1 MTTVELKKFATEIRI
16 ETVKA
21 IAHMGQGHMGG
32 SLSIADCLAVLYS
45 GEMRNIDPKNPQN
58 PDRDL
63 LVMAKGHC
71 GPALFS
77 ALALKGFFPLSELM
91 TLCQGGSR
99 LPSHC
104 DRLRTPGI
112 DASTGSLGQ
121 GLSVA
126 NGYAYGAKLN
136 KKDTRVY
143 CIMGDG
149 EIQEGQ
155 IWEAAIWANQYKLNN
170 LIGIVDWNKKQ
181 IDGPLEQYMDMID
194 IAKKFEAFGWYA
206 ITVKGDDVEALQAAF
221 ENVRA
226 NQGDRPA
233 CIVLDTIK
241 GGGVKYISDMYYNH
255 CIPVS
260 ADMESKCLE
269 QLNETMA
276 ELTKEEQNNG

>member
-1 MTTVELKKFATEIRI
+1 MTTNELKKFAAQVRI

-21 IAHMGQGHMGG
+21 ISNMGQGHMGG
-32 SLSIADCLAVLYS
+32 CLSIADCLTLLYN
-45 GEMRNIDPKNPQN
+45 GEMRNLDPENPQN
-58 PDRDL
+58 PNRDL

-71 GPALFS
+71 GPALF
-77 ALALKGFFPLSELM
+77 ATLALKGYFPVSELM
-91 TLCQGGSR
+91 TLCKGGSR

-104 DRLRTPGI
+104 DRIRTPGI

-121 GLSVA
+121 GLSIA

-136 KKDTRVY
+136 GKDQRVY

-181 IDGPLEQYMDMID
+181 IDGPLEKYMDMID
-194 IAKKFEAFGWYA
+194 IAKKFESFGWYA
-206 ITVKGDDVEALQAAF
+206 ITVKGDDFDELQAAF
-221 ENVRA
+221 ADVKK
-226 NQGDRPA
+226 NQGDKPA

-255 CIPVS
+255 CIPVPKE
-260 ADMESKCLE
+260 MEEECLKE
-269 QLNETMA
+269 LDETMKSLEA
-276 ELTKEEQNNG
+276 NA

>member
-1 MTTVELKKFATEIRI
+1 MTTNELKKFATQVRI
-16 ETVKA
+16 ETIKE
-21 IAHMGQGHMGG
+21 IGNMGLGHMGG
-32 SLSIADCLAVLYS
+32 SLSIADCLTVLYN

-58 PDRDL
+58 PNRDL
-63 LVMAKGHC
+63 LVMSKGHC

-77 ALALKGFFPLSELM
+77 VLALKGFFPLSELM
-91 TLCQGGSR
+91 TLCKGGSR

-104 DRLRTPGI
+104 DRIRTPGI

-121 GLSVA
+121 GLSIA

-136 KKDTRVY
+136 GKDQRVY

-155 IWEAAIWANQYKLNN
+155 IWEAAIWAHQYKLNN

-181 IDGPLEQYMDMID
+181 IDGPLDKYMDMMD

-206 ITVKGDDVEALQAAF
+206 ITVKGDDFDAIRDAF
-221 ENVRA
+221 EDVRK
-226 NQGDRPA
+226 NQGQRPA

-260 ADMESKCLE
+260 QDMVDECLKE
-269 QLNETMA
+269 LNETMKSLEA
-276 ELTKEEQNNG
+276 ES

>member
-1 MTTVELKKFATEIRI
+1 MNATTMDMKKYATQIRR

-21 IAHMGQGHMGG
+21 IGHMGLGHMGG
-32 SLSIADCLAVLYS
+32 CLSVADCLAVLYS
-45 GEMRNIDPKNPQN
+45 GEMRNIDPANPQN

-77 ALALKGFFPLSELM
+77 ALALKGFFPVSELM

-104 DRLRTPGI
+104 DRLRTPGV

-121 GLSVA
+121 GLSIA

-136 KKDTRVY
+136 GTDQRVY

-155 IWEAAIWANQYKLNN
+155 IWEAAIWAHQYKLNN

-181 IDGPLEQYMDMID
+181 IDGPLEQYMDMMD
-194 IAKKFEAFGWYA
+194 IAAMFESFGWYA
-206 ITVKGDDVEALQAAF
+206 VTVTGDDVEQIQTAL
-221 ENVRA
+221 EDVKA
-226 NQGDRPA
+226 NQGDRPSV
-233 CIVLDTIK
+233 IVLDTVK
-241 GGGVKYISDMYYNH
+241 GGGVKCISDLYYNH
-255 CIPVS
+255 CIPVPPE
-260 ADMESKCLE
+260 MEKQCLKELDETMSELE
-269 QLNETMA
+269 Q
-276 ELTKEEQNNG
+276 KEE